1 MDTWLSLHGWPDEVC
16 VQHIRLL
23 CVPSLQSAL
32 DARYSFSQ
40 WGALSVS
47 EALDAV
53 GSVAQRAVNQAVLWS
68 DFFSGGQG
76 RAEPMAEYFQR
87 CTQQALDCN
96 FRCPQCDSDL
106 SDYMILRKALVGL
119 SNPTLKRELFQQCG
133 MYSDV
138 DELRAKC
145 LLYEAA
151 ERDSLRVH
159 SAGAD
164 AGHDEWRE
172 ETGSLAACVP
182 DVGAHGAVAAAS
194 RSSCS
199 NCGGHHA
206 LVKSLCPAKD
216 VSCHHCQKKGH
227 YKRMCRSRKRP
238 DKGQETLSSSG
249 AVSYVGEVR
258 RGPQPLVA
266 VVASL
271 SGRQEGRPV
280 MAVADTGA
288 QVCVA
293 GPALLAKLGVKERG
307 LLRKGG
313 LRDVADLPLACLGTF
328 ECCFALDGRS
338 TRQEV
343 FVVKTARNLFL
354 SLTACKDLGLVPDTF
369 PFHVPTA
376 AGTRME
382 SVSDPELPPTPET
395 IPYPPLE
402 ENVERLQEW
411 LKQHFSAST
420 FNTDRSPLPAM
431 AGAPHHIHL
440 HADARPFACHT
451 PAQVPRHWE
460 REVKKQ
466 LDEDVRKEILLPVP
480 AGESTEWCARMVVVA
495 KKSGRPRRTVDYQR
509 LNACCSRETHHT
521 RAPFD
526 IVSSVP
532 TRTYKTVADA
542 FSGFHQVE
550 LDEASSRLTT
560 FITPWGRYRYL
571 RTPMGHCAASD
582 AYTKRFDD
590 AIDDIPRKFKCVDD
604 TLLYDSSVEQA
615 FWHVYHF
622 LETCAK
628 RGITL
633 QPEKFQFAKREV
645 DFVGFSLGWE
655 QYRPS
660 GDKLAAIKHFP
671 MPPQPT
677 ITDIRSWHGLV
688 NQLAPF
694 MATAP
699 AMEPFREL
707 LKKPAGKKIYWDPQL
722 QRHFE
727 LAKDTIC
734 RLVGDGLVYY
744 DRSRPTAF
752 VTDWSREGL
761 GFVILQ
767 QYCSCVSADTPFC
780 CRGGWR
786 LALCGSRH
794 LSPAEANYAAVEGE
808 ALAVVWCLQKARLF
822 LLGCPNLLLV
832 TDHRPLVGLFGDRA
846 LKDISNPRLFR
857 LKEKTLQFHFHVKY
871 LPGKKNC
878 AADALSRY
886 PALAAF
892 PDAEDLDMEED
903 LTAAVVSA
911 VAAALSPE
919 GITMDQETVQRAAV
933 ADPSYQLL
941 LTRVTA
947 NDWSAHRGQEIACL
961 RPYYAV
967 RDRLATAE
975 GLVTYT
981 FEQGSVRLVIPVSL
995 RHQVAANLHAGHQGL
1010 DSMLRRARQ
1019 SVYWPGME
1027 GDLQQHRSTC
1037 LVCETHAPSQS
1048 QEPITLTPPPD
1059 YPFQKTVL
1067 DLFQLDGR
1075 QYMAYA
1081 DRLTGWLEIA
1091 HFPRGTTSGQIL
1103 PKLRS
1108 YFTRWGAPE
1117 EVSMDGGT
1125 NLASEEMSAFF
1136 KKWAVTVRLSSAHYP
1151 QSNGRAEVA
1160 VKAAKRILRGN
1171 TGAGG
1176 SLRTDKVSQALL
1188 QYLNTPLHGS
1198 DRSPAQLATGRQL
1211 RDGVPTLRRHYMV
1224 DRHWKSSLRERE
1236 LRWASHREEVQLGE
1250 AGKRNLPPLDAGQAV
1265 RIQDQATLKWDRTG
1279 VIVGALPHRQ
1289 YLVRLDG
1296 SGRTSY
1302 RNRRHLRAVREVPT
1316 IPRPSYINPP
1326 AAEESSQQ
1334 RPVRRHRRPGWLD
1347 DFI

>member
-1 MDTWLSLHGWPDEVC
+1 MDTWLSLHGWPDEVG

-23 CVPSLQSAL
+23 CVPSLQTAL
-32 DARYSFSQ
+32 DARYSIHQ
-40 WGALSVS
+40 WEALSVS
-47 EALDAV
+47 DALDAV
-53 GSVAQRAVNQAVLWS
+53 GSVALRAVNQAVLWS
-68 DFFSGGQG
+68 DFFGSRQG
-76 RAEPMAEYFQR
+76 RSEPMAEYFQK
-87 CTQQALDCN
+87 CTQQALDCD
-96 FRCPQCDSDL
+96 FRCPHCDGDL
-106 SDYMILRKALVGL
+106 SDYMVLRKAIVGL
-119 SNPTLKRELFQQCG
+119 SNPALKKELFQQCDV
-133 MYSDV
+133 YSDV
-138 DELRAKC
+138 DKLRAKC
-145 LLYEAA
+145 MSYEAA
-151 ERDSLRVH
+151 ERDSCVGGA
-159 SAGAD
+159 SAGF
-164 AGHDEWRE
+164 DEWRE
-172 ETGSLAACVP
+172 GDVSLAAYVS
-182 DVGAHGAVAAAS
+182 DVGAHGTVAAAS
-194 RSSCS
+194 RPLCS

-206 LVKSLCPAKD
+206 MGKASCPARD
-216 VSCHHCQKKGH
+216 VTCHHCQRRGH
-227 YKRMCRSRKRP
+227 YKRMCRSRRRP
-238 DKGQETLSSSG
+238 DKGQETLPSSG

-266 VVASL
+266 VLASL
-271 SGRQEGRPV
+271 PGRKEGHPV

-293 GPALLAKLGVKERG
+293 GPSLLAKLGIKEAG
-307 LLRKGG
+307 LIRKGG
-313 LRDVADLPLACLGTF
+313 LRDVADLPLTCLGTV

-338 TRQEV
+338 TRQDV
-343 FVVKTARNLFL
+343 FVVKTARNVFL
-354 SLTACKDLGLVPDTF
+354 SLAACKDLGLVPDAF
-369 PFHVPTA
+369 PFHIPAA
-376 AGTRME
+376 AGTGVD
-382 SVSDPELPPTPET
+382 SVSDPSLPPPPQD
-395 IPYPPLE
+395 IPFPPLE
-402 ENVERLQEW
+402 ENVGRLQEW

-420 FNTDRSPLPAM
+420 FNTEKSPLPVM

-440 HADARPFACHT
+440 HADARPYACHT

-466 LDEDVRKEILLPVP
+466 LDDDVRMGVLLPVP

-590 AIDDIPRKFKCVDD
+590 AIADIPRKFKCVDD
-604 TLLYDSSVEQA
+604 TLLFDSSVEQA
-615 FWHVYHF
+615 FWHVYSF
-622 LETCAK
+622 LEKCAR

-655 QYRPS
+655 QYKPS
-660 GDKLAAIKHFP
+660 GDKLAAIKNFP
-671 MPPQPT
+671 MPSQPT

-707 LKKPAGKKIYWDPQL
+707 LKKPVSKKIYWDLQL
-722 QRHFE
+722 QRCFE

-744 DRSRPTAF
+744 DQTRPTAI
-752 VTDWSREGL
+752 VTDWSKEGL

-794 LSPAEANYAAVEGE
+794 LSPAEVHYAAVEGE
-808 ALAVVWCLQKARLF
+808 TLAVVWCLHKARLF

-832 TDHRPLVGLFGDRA
+832 TDHRPLVGLLGDRA

-857 LKEKTLQFHFHVKY
+857 LKEKTLQFHFQVKY

-886 PALAAF
+886 PALAAS

-911 VAAALSPE
+911 VAAALGQE

-933 ADPSYQLL
+933 SDPSYQLL
-941 LTRVTA
+941 LTRVLA
-947 NDWSAHRGQEIACL
+947 NDWAAHRGQEIACL
-961 RPYYAV
+961 RPYYTV
-967 RDRLATAE
+967 RDRLATAQ

-981 FEQGSVRLVIPVSL
+981 FGQGSVRLVIPESL
-995 RHQVAANLHAGHQGL
+995 REQVTANLHAGHQGL

-1027 GDLQQHRSTC
+1027 GDLQQHRSNC
-1037 LVCETHAPSQS
+1037 LACETHAPSQS
-1048 QEPITLTPPPD
+1048 SEPITLTPPPE
-1059 YPFQKTVL
+1059 YPFQKTVV

-1075 QYMAYA
+1075 QYLAYA
-1081 DRLTGWLEIA
+1081 DRLTGWLEVA
-1091 HFPRGTTSGQIL
+1091 HFPRGTTSGHII

-1136 KKWAVTVRLSSAHYP
+1136 RKWAVTVRLSSAHYP

-1160 VKAAKRILRGN
+1160 VKVAKRILRGN

-1176 SLRTDKVSQALL
+1176 SLKTDRVSQALL
-1188 QYLNTPLHGS
+1188 QYLNTPLHGG
-1198 DRSPAQLATGRQL
+1198 DKSPAQLATGRQL
-1211 RDGVPTLRRHYMV
+1211 RDGVPTLRQHYLV
-1224 DRHWKSSLRERE
+1224 DRHWKASLRERE
-1236 LRWASHREEVQLGE
+1236 LRWASRREEVQLGV
-1250 AGKRNLPPLDAGQAV
+1250 ASKRTLPPLDAGQAV
-1265 RIQDQATLKWDRTG
+1265 RIQDQATLQWDRTG
-1279 VIVGALPHRQ
+1279 VVVGALPHRQ

-1296 SGRTSY
+1296 SGRTSH
-1302 RNRRHLRAVREVPT
+1302 RNRRHLRAVGEAT
-1316 IPRPSYINPP
+1316 SIPPSSDVHPP
-1326 AAEESSQQ
+1326 AEEAPRQ
-1334 RPVRRHRRPGWLD
+1334 RPKRIQRRPGWLD